1 MSYNNSSFEF
11 DGGPN
16 SQETEERDGIDVSK
30 HNVINDDP
38 ERNND
43 ETVMLTPNAIP
54 KIQFHA
60 HQVHFF
66 ARNPTVSEET
76 ALIQGDQNDSQISYF
91 VKPSE
96 LYSKFS
102 KFKFMHASIALSD
115 LLHKIV
121 YTSLVA
127 SFVLFARSYL
137 ECDATNSLMILYAVI
152 SCCLLTSATF
162 MICMDVCFRKLS
174 IIITCSL
181 VYLIGISIISWL
193 SGNFKESSACRWWSI
208 FALYLVCF
216 GEAGTRTALPEFSMI
231 HFASGELDRHNVYI
245 WRFHWLSN
253 MFLILAIAIITAVQ
267 QKYTFEVGYYICI
280 AICLA
285 EFTLFMLSFRNY
297 KKSQL
302 SHSSSLR
309 FIWNIM
315 KEAREIKEGS
325 RKAKRR

>member
-1 MSYNNSSFEF
+1 MSYNNGSFEF
-11 DGGPN
+11 DRGQN
-16 SQETEERDGIDVSK
+16 SQGTEERDGM
-30 HNVINDDP
+30 DDKGKDNP
-38 ERNND
+38 E
-43 ETVMLTPNAIP
+43 EG

-66 ARNPTVSEET
+66 TRNHAASEET
-76 ALIQGDQNDSQISYF
+76 ALIQVDKDNAHVSYF
-91 VKPSE
+91 VRPSE
-96 LYSKFS
+96 HPKFS
-102 KFKFMHASIALSD
+102 KFKLMHASIALSD

-162 MICMDVCFRKLS
+162 MICMDVCMRKTS

-193 SGNFKESSACRWWSI
+193 SGNFRESSACRWWSI

-253 MFLILAIAIITAVQ
+253 MFMIVAIATITAVQ

-280 AICLA
+280 GICLA
-285 EFTLFMLSFRNY
+285 EFTLFMSSFRSY

-309 FIWNIM
+309 FLWKIVN
-315 KEAREIKEGS
+315 EAREIQRGS
-325 RKAKRR
+325 RKAKKRYNIRFTRKCLSQ